1 LTGSGEPAYDVGMPT
16 TSQVYLA
23 VDILSSINPAE
34 PSYHAMRAA
43 AQKVVLDALTE
54 GGWTGKSPN
63 CSEYGKPPTSV
74 DPEAQEAT
82 RFMTGLTALMKG
94 MEAVGKPAEDIGK
107 SVKAFVDDFRK

>member
-1 LTGSGEPAYDVGMPT
+1 MPT

>member
-1 LTGSGEPAYDVGMPT
+1 MPT

-23 VDILSSINPAE
+23 VDILATVNPAE
-34 PSYHAMRAA
+34 PSYHPMRAA
-43 AQKVVLDALTE
+43 AQQVVVDALKE
-54 GGWTGKSPN
+54 GGWTGKTAY

-82 RFMTGLTALMKG
+82 RFMAGLTALMKG
-94 MEAVGKPAEDIGK
+94 MEAVGKTAEDIGK